1 MEIRAVWDAVLRQD
15 AEGMRAFFWPDARVD
30 WPNTGERFTVAE
42 FLRAN
47 CEYPGQWEGEVERVL
62 SRPGEIVT
70 VTRVWN
76 WQKTSSHH
84 AVSFFQ
90 VREGRIA
97 ALEEYWG
104 DDGPAPQWR
113 QAMHIGRRIGED

>member
-1 MEIRAVWDAVLRQD
+1 
-15 AEGMRAFFWPDARVD
+15 MRAFFWPDARVD

-42 FLRAN
+42 FLHAN

-62 SRPGEIVT
+62 SLPGEIVT

-76 WQKTSSHH
+76 RQKTDYHH

>member
-1 MEIRAVWDAVLRQD
+1 MEIRAFWDAVLRQD

-30 WPNTGERFTVAE
+30 WPNTGERFTVVE
-42 FLRAN
+42 LLHAN

-62 SRPGEIVT
+62 SLPGEIVT

-76 WQKTSSHH
+76 QQKTSSHH

-104 DDGPAPQWR
+104 DDGPAP
-113 QAMHIGRRIGED
+113 